1 MPRKALVCA
10 LELELRSIT
19 CPGVLLK
26 DKSELYLSACVFGQY
41 KRTQCVPAAF
51 PLFLEE
57 KLVFEKVFTDVVDP
71 GELVE
76 LLEFDTAV
84 LELIQLVPPVGEI
97 LATYEENTRD
107 FLFPDPKLTRGHHGS
122 DREVLMKRSSSFTG
136 IAPKLRFSTS
146 SLITESLLSSGRIHV
161 QDNLDRVHHSA
172 PNGRLQTRSPK
183 KNTPS
188 PEKNRHCLATKNYE
202 QPTIAS
208 KSRSPSPYTKRRMCE
223 LSEEARQRLA
233 HLNLGPFEFRRETD
247 KPPFVV
253 RHIEHPSP
261 TVDVHTWRPTRD
273 SGREDPSLLGS
284 YRPKHTKIIRSHH
297 GKDLDGSSDS
307 CDEHPISGTATR
319 QFRSTSSLIHSAPS
333 SLQKHSTSPV
343 LNRSSLRERMRVT
356 HRKETQ
362 VRQETFRVK
371 THYVAVNYRAAH
383 QLSRTPPFTWIMV
396 NIGPTVQLCIKEN
409 PTELSLKTAWR
420 KYTETCTKKLV
431 APFQKEKYT
440 PDSNTTRSVQCTR
453 NGKSCRS
460 LSWSIVMG
468 IHVLVVQG
476 AFIL

>member
-1 MPRKALVCA
+1 MPRKALVCG

-26 DKSELYLSACVFGQY
+26 DKNELYLSVCVFGQY
-41 KRTQCVPAAF
+41 KKTQCVPAAF

-57 KLVFEKVFTDVVDP
+57 KLIFEKVFTDVVDP

-107 FLFPDPKLTRGHHGS
+107 FLFPDPKLTRGRHGS
-122 DREVLMKRSSSFTG
+122 DREVLMKRSASFT
-136 IAPKLRFSTS
+136 
-146 SLITESLLSSGRIHV
+146 
-161 QDNLDRVHHSA
+161 DNLDWVHHST

-253 RHIEHPSP
+253 RHIEQPSP
-261 TVDVHTWRPTRD
+261 FVDVHTWGPTKD
-273 SGREDPSLLGS
+273 SAREAWSRVSYDPSLLGS
-284 YRPKHTKIIRSHH
+284 YRPKYTKIVRSRH

-307 CDEHPISGTATR
+307 CDEHLISGTASR
-319 QFRSTSSLIHSAPS
+319 QFRSTSSLIHSAPPA
-333 SLQKHSTSPV
+333 LRKHSSSPV
-343 LNRSSLRERMRVT
+343 LNRSSLRERFNSGWST
-356 HRKETQ
+356 PINGEEIHK
-362 VRQETFRVK
+362 RVK
-371 THYVAVNYRAAH
+371 NILRTHSARQRLAFDESNSSKGESSKTREGSCKDSLCGSELQSSSLAQQNTTVHLDDGEYWSNRAAVYKGKPH
-383 QLSRTPPFTWIMV
+383 RAIF
-396 NIGPTVQLCIKEN
+396 ED
-409 PTELSLKTAWR
+409 SLEKIYRNMYKKASGTISKR
-420 KYTETCTKKLV
+420 K
-431 APFQKEKYT
+431 
-440 PDSNTTRSVQCTR
+440 
-453 NGKSCRS
+453 
-460 LSWSIVMG
+460 
-468 IHVLVVQG
+468 IHS
-476 AFIL
+476 

>member
-1 MPRKALVCA
+1 MPRKALVCG

-26 DKSELYLSACVFGQY
+26 DKNELYLSVCVFGQY
-41 KRTQCVPAAF
+41 KKTQCVPAAF

-57 KLVFEKVFTDVVDP
+57 KLIFEKVFTDVVDP

-107 FLFPDPKLTRGHHGS
+107 FLFPDPKLTRGRHGS
-122 DREVLMKRSSSFTG
+122 DREVLMKRSASFTG

-146 SLITESLLSSGRIHV
+146 FLITESLLSSERSHV
-161 QDNLDRVHHSA
+161 QDNLDWVHHST

-253 RHIEHPSP
+253 RHIEQPSP
-261 TVDVHTWRPTRD
+261 FVDVHTWGPTKD
-273 SGREDPSLLGS
+273 SAREAWSRVSYDPSLLGS
-284 YRPKHTKIIRSHH
+284 YRPKYTKIVRSRH

-307 CDEHPISGTATR
+307 CDEHLISGTASR
-319 QFRSTSSLIHSAPS
+319 QFRSTSSLIHSAPPA
-333 SLQKHSTSPV
+333 LRKHSSSPV

-356 HRKETQ
+356 HRKASQ
-362 VRQETFRVK
+362 VRQEKVLVK
-371 THYVAVNYRAAH
+371 TLYVAVNYRAVRWH
-383 QLSRTPPFTWIMV
+383 SRTPPFTWMMV
-396 NIGPTVQLCIKEN
+396 NIGPIVQLCIKEN

-420 KYTETCTKKLV
+420 KYTEICTKKLL

-440 PDSNTTRSVQCTR
+440 PDSNTTRNVQSTR
-453 NGKSCRS
+453 LIFLMR
-460 LSWSIVMG
+460 IIFV
-468 IHVLVVQG
+468 
-476 AFIL
+476 